1 MVIKLLKERVLN
13 YGMHIILSQ
22 PTPKKEAVMDACRE
36 NGNGYDGT
44 SPDYVKMKLHMQC
57 LKVRLRSEIV
67 N

>member
-1 MVIKLLKERVLN
+1 MVCLL
-13 YGMHIILSQ
+13 YSHSQ
-22 PTPKKEAVMDACRE
+22 HQKKEAVMDACRE